1 MNSQMNSP
9 INATAN
15 SNVVH
20 ESEAQRQ
27 HARVRIPARL
37 RFVDSAGTPLV
48 ARVEDLSAGGLCF
61 NAGPQKNLTVGA
73 VHKGRLQFVIDNL
86 GLAMDVELQV
96 RSYDRQSGRTG
107 CQFQNLEQQDIST
120 LRHLI
125 TSHLSGDLVTM
136 GEVLATLQRDNF
148 TKARKVK
155 DGGSGMTAIG
165 RMRAVTFSL
174 AIFLVGL
181 AAFGFIFKS
190 VYGMY
195 FVSHAQAGLV
205 SVSGMNVTMPR
216 DGMVQSLI
224 KADGVAAKGA
234 PLATFS
240 TSMLDVLKGH
250 LEQDQLQPAK
260 VEELF
265 GKQMT
270 GTLTSPCDCI
280 VARQAVSD
288 GQYASKGDVIFEL
301 VPRNSEANVEARFSY
316 RQFADVRPG
325 TPVNF
330 QIAGED
336 TMRRGKIV
344 SSSSLKSSDLS
355 SDIRVQIKPDE
366 PLDSAFAG
374 RPVAV
379 SSDRGPSLNWLMDKA
394 TAAGL

>member
-1 MNSQMNSP
+1 MNTAV
-9 INATAN
+9 NA
-15 SNVVH
+15 NVVH

-27 HARVRIPARL
+27 HARVKIPAKL
-37 RFVDSAGTPLV
+37 RFFGPDRTPV
-48 ARVEDLSAGGLCF
+48 EARVIDLSAGGLAF
-61 NAGPQKNLTVGA
+61 NAEHLPLKIGDKYKA
-73 VHKGRLQFVIDNL
+73 RLQFVIDNL

-96 RSYDRQSGRTG
+96 RSYDRETGRTG
-107 CQFQNLEQQDIST
+107 CQFQNLEPRDIST

-125 TSHLSGDLVTM
+125 TSHLAGDIVSM

-155 DGGSGMTAIG
+155 DGGHGMTAFG
-165 RMRAVTFSL
+165 RLRAVTFSL
-174 AIFLVGL
+174 GIFIVGV

-205 SVSGMNVTMPR
+205 SVPGMNITMPR
-216 DGMVQSLI
+216 DGTVQSLI

-250 LEQDQLQPAK
+250 LDENQLQPAK

-270 GTLTSPCDCI
+270 GTLTSPCDCT
-280 VARQAVSD
+280 VAQQLVAN
-288 GQYASKGDVIFEL
+288 GQYANKGDVIFQL

-316 RQFADVRPG
+316 RQFRDVRPG
-325 TPVNF
+325 TPVSF

-336 TMRRGKIV
+336 KSRTGKIV
-344 SSSSLKSSDLS
+344 SSTSLKSADLS
-355 SDIRVQIKPDE
+355 SDIRVLIQPDE
-366 PLDSAFAG
+366 ALDSSLAG
-374 RPVAV
+374 RPVEV
-379 SSDRGPSLNWLMDKA
+379 NSDRGPNLNWLIEKA
-394 TAAGL
+394 MAAGL

>member
-1 MNSQMNSP
+1 MN
-9 INATAN
+9 TAVN

-27 HARVRIPARL
+27 HARVKIPAKL
-37 RFVDSAGTPLV
+37 RFFGPDRTPV
-48 ARVEDLSAGGLCF
+48 EARVIDLSAGGLAF
-61 NAGPQKNLTVGA
+61 NAGQLPLKIGDVYKA
-73 VHKGRLQFVIDNL
+73 RLQFVIDNL
-86 GLAMDVELQV
+86 GLAMDVELLI
-96 RSYDRQSGRTG
+96 RSVDSQTGRVG
-107 CQFQNLEQQDIST
+107 CQFQNLEPQDIST

-125 TSHLSGDLVTM
+125 TSHLAGDIVSM

-155 DGGSGMTAIG
+155 DGGHGMTPFG
-165 RMRAVTFSL
+165 RLRAVTFSF

-181 AAFGFIFKS
+181 TAFGFIFKS

-205 SVSGMNVTMPR
+205 SVAGMNITMPR
-216 DGMVQSLI
+216 DGTVQSLI
-224 KADGVAAKGA
+224 KPDGVAAKGA

-250 LEQDQLQPAK
+250 LDEDQLQPAK

-270 GTLTSPCDCI
+270 GTLTSPCDCT
-280 VARQAVSD
+280 VAQQLVAD
-288 GQYASKGDVIFEL
+288 GQYASKGDVIFQL

-316 RQFADVRPG
+316 RQFGDVLPG
-325 TPVNF
+325 AKVSF

-336 TMRRGKIV
+336 KTRSGTIV
-344 SSSSLKSSDLS
+344 SSTSLKSADLS

-366 PLDSAFAG
+366 PLDSKYAG
-374 RPVAV
+374 RPVEV
-379 SSDRGPSLNWLMDKA
+379 NSTRGPNMNWLIDKA
-394 TAAGL
+394 MAAGL

>member
-1 MNSQMNSP
+1 MNTA
-9 INATAN
+9 INT
-15 SNVVH
+15 NVVH

-27 HARVRIPARL
+27 HARVKIPAKL
-37 RFVDSAGTPLV
+37 RFVDSTGTALI

-61 NAGPQKNLTVGA
+61 NAGPQKPLTVGT

-96 RSYDRQSGRTG
+96 RSYDRQTGRIG
-107 CQFQNLEQQDIST
+107 CQFQNLDQQDIST

-125 TSHLSGDLVTM
+125 TSHLSGDIVTL

-155 DGGSGMTAIG
+155 DGGSGMTAFG
-165 RMRAVTFSL
+165 RLRAMTFSF

-216 DGMVQSLI
+216 DGTVQSLI
-224 KADGVAAKGA
+224 KPDGIAAKGA

-250 LEQDQLQPAK
+250 LDEDQLQPAK

-270 GTLTSPCDCI
+270 GTLTSPCDCT
-280 VARQAVSD
+280 VAQQLVAD

-301 VPRNSEANVEARFSY
+301 VPKGSEANVEARFSY
-316 RQFADVRPG
+316 RQFGDVRPG
-325 TPVNF
+325 TSVNF

-336 TMRRGKIV
+336 QIRTGKIV
-344 SSSSLKSSDLS
+344 SSTSLKSSDLS
-355 SDIRVQIKPDE
+355 SDIRVQIKPDA
-366 PLDSAFAG
+366 PLDSSFAG
-374 RPVAV
+374 RPAEVT
-379 SSDRGPSLNWLMDKA
+379 SNRGPSLSWLINKA
-394 TAAGL
+394 MAAGL

>member
-1 MNSQMNSP
+1 MNTAV
-9 INATAN
+9 NA
-15 SNVVH
+15 NVVH

-27 HARVRIPARL
+27 HARVKIPAKL
-37 RFVDSAGTPLV
+37 RFYGPDRTPV
-48 ARVEDLSAGGLCF
+48 EARVIDLSAGGLAF
-61 NAGPQKNLTVGA
+61 NAGQLPLKTGDVYKA
-73 VHKGRLQFVIDNL
+73 RLQFVIDNL
-86 GLAMDVELQV
+86 GLAMDVELLI
-96 RSYDRQSGRTG
+96 RSVDRQTGRIG
-107 CQFQNLEQQDIST
+107 CQFQNLEPQDIST

-125 TSHLSGDLVTM
+125 TSHLAGDIVSM

-148 TKARKVK
+148 TKARKMK
-155 DGGSGMTAIG
+155 DGGHGMTAFG
-165 RMRAVTFSL
+165 RLRAVTFSF

-205 SVSGMNVTMPR
+205 SVAGMNITMPR
-216 DGMVQSLI
+216 DGTVQSLI

-250 LEQDQLQPAK
+250 LDDNQLQPAK

-270 GTLTSPCDCI
+270 GTLTSPCDCT
-280 VARQAVSD
+280 VAQQLVAN
-288 GQYASKGDVIFEL
+288 GQYASKGDVIFQL

-316 RQFADVRPG
+316 RQFGDVLPG
-325 TPVNF
+325 STVSF

-336 TMRRGKIV
+336 KTRSGKIV
-344 SSSSLKSSDLS
+344 SSTSLKSADLS
-355 SDIRVQIKPDE
+355 SDIRVLIQPDE
-366 PLDSAFAG
+366 PLDSKFAG
-374 RPVAV
+374 RPVEV
-379 SSDRGPSLNWLMDKA
+379 NSTRGPNLNWLIDKA
-394 TAAGL
+394 MAAGI

>member
-1 MNSQMNSP
+1 MNSQV
-9 INATAN
+9 NA
-15 SNVVH
+15 NVVH

-27 HARVRIPARL
+27 HARVKIPAKL
-37 RFVDSAGTPLV
+37 RFFNTDRTQTE
-48 ARVEDLSAGGLCF
+48 ARVIDLSAGGLAF
-61 NAGPQKNLTVGA
+61 TATQPLTVGE

-86 GLAMDVELQV
+86 GLAMDVELQI

-107 CQFQNLEQQDIST
+107 CQFQNLDAQDIST

-125 TSHLSGDLVTM
+125 TSHLSGDIVTM
-136 GEVLATLQRDNF
+136 GDVLATLQRDNF

-155 DGGSGMTAIG
+155 DGGHGMTALG
-165 RMRAVTFSL
+165 RLKAVTFS
-174 AIFLVGL
+174 AGIFVVGL
-181 AAFGFIFKS
+181 VAFGFIFKS

-205 SVSGMNVTMPR
+205 SVQGMNITMPR
-216 DGMVQSLI
+216 DGTVQSLI

-250 LEQDQLQPAK
+250 LDENQLQPSK

-270 GTLTSPCDCI
+270 GTLTSPCDCT
-280 VARQAVSD
+280 VAQQLVAN
-288 GQYASKGDVIFEL
+288 GQYANKGDVIFQL
-301 VPRNSEANVEARFSY
+301 VPRNTEANVEARFSY
-316 RQFADVRPG
+316 RQFGDVRPG
-325 TPVNF
+325 TTVSF

-336 TMRRGKIV
+336 QTRTGKIV
-344 SSSSLKSSDLS
+344 SSTSLKSEDLS

-366 PLDSAFAG
+366 PLDSALAG
-374 RPVAV
+374 RPAEVN
-379 SSDRGPSLNWLMDKA
+379 STRGPNLNWLINKA
-394 TAAGL
+394 MAAGL

>member
-1 MNSQMNSP
+1 MN
-9 INATAN
+9 TAVN
-15 SNVVH
+15 VNVVH

-27 HARVRIPARL
+27 HARVKIPAKL
-37 RFVDSAGTPLV
+37 RFFGSDGT
-48 ARVEDLSAGGLCF
+48 AHIAQVEDLSAGGLCF
-61 NAGPQKNLTVGA
+61 NAGRQPLKIGEVQ
-73 VHKGRLQFVIDNL
+73 KGRLQFVIDNL

-96 RSYDRQSGRTG
+96 RSFDARTGRAG
-107 CQFQNLEQQDIST
+107 CQFQNLEQQDIAT

-125 TSHLSGDLVTM
+125 TSHLSGDIVTM

-155 DGGSGMTAIG
+155 DGGSGMTFFG
-165 RMRAVTFSL
+165 RLRAVTFSL
-174 AIFLVGL
+174 GIFVVGL

-205 SVSGMNVTMPR
+205 SVPGVSITMPR
-216 DGMVQSLI
+216 DGTVQSLL
-224 KADGVAAKGA
+224 KPDGVAAKGA

-250 LEQDQLQPAK
+250 LEDDQLTPAK

-270 GTLTSPCDCI
+270 GTLTSPCDCT
-280 VARQAVSD
+280 VAQQMVAN
-288 GQYASKGDVIFEL
+288 GQYASKGDVIFQL

-316 RQFADVRPG
+316 RQFSDVLPG
-325 TPVNF
+325 TAVRF

-336 TMRRGKIV
+336 KSRTGKIV
-344 SSSSLKSSDLS
+344 SSTSLKSADLS
-355 SDIRVQIKPDE
+355 SDIRVLIQPDE
-366 PLDSAFAG
+366 ALDTTLAG
-374 RPVAV
+374 RPVEV
-379 SSDRGPSLNWLMDKA
+379 SSDRGPNLNWLIDKA
-394 TAAGL
+394 MAAGL